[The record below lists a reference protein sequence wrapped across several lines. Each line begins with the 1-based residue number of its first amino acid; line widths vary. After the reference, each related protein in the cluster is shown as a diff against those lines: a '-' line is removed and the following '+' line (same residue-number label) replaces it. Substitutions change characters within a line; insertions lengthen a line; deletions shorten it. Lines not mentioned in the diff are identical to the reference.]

1 MPPGQAMRPVLPRPF
16 RPGLLPPGVL
26 SKAAGCNPQAAG
38 GSPVAVRKAKK
49 RGAGQ
54 RARGPR
60 SLQALI
66 SRLPTWARPLVEA
79 ADTPQRMIRLKG
91 EAKVVVSL
99 MRRKLAVAPAEREDG
114 ALSPISPAS
123 EMPISP
129 ASEITDSG
137 AQPSAQPEGA
147 KNGSTTEVES

>member
-38 GSPVAVRKAKK
+38 GSPVAVRKA
-49 RGAGQ
+49 
-54 RARGPR
+54 
-60 SLQALI
+60 
-66 SRLPTWARPLVEA
+66 
-79 ADTPQRMIRLKG
+79 
-91 EAKVVVSL
+91 
-99 MRRKLAVAPAEREDG
+99 EREDG

-147 KNGSTTEVES
+147 KNGSTTERFG